1 MEKPGILTQ
10 TNILQKKRI
19 QTFPQF
25 HKNNRHA
32 ENRFSFYI
40 EHRKTTLKL
49 LLFTNPFQHIKND

>member
-1 MEKPGILTQ
+1 MEKPGILTD
-10 TNILQKKRI
+10 TNILQKKN

-25 HKNNRHA
+25 HKNNRHT

-49 LLFTNPFQHIKND
+49 LLFTDPFQPI

>member
-1 MEKPGILTQ
+1 MEKPGILTD
-10 TNILQKKRI
+10 TNILQKKN

-49 LLFTNPFQHIKND
+49 LLFTDPFQPI